1 MAVMRS
7 VQYVP
12 GNNEK
17 MVAKAPGIPADII
30 TLDLEDSVPPAEKA
44 RAREVVLANLVAA
57 GAGGAEIY
65 VRVNNW
71 ETEMTDDDLEAIVAP
86 GLHGVTL
93 AKCGHPDNV
102 RRLDW
107 KLEELE
113 RRRGLEIGSVKVSL
127 LLETAKGIIFAYDS
141 CVASPRVVS
150 AIFGAV
156 DFTKDMRVK
165 LTSEGEEQKYARRH
179 VAVAARAAGVIAID
193 APFVAYQDMDA
204 FEANVRDGRQMG
216 YEGRM
221 IIHPSQVP
229 VCNRL
234 YAPDPTDV
242 EWAQGVVTAF
252 EEEAIAKGT
261 AAISLNGKMVDTPV
275 YENAKA
281 ILAAQREIEAKESQA
296 SPGADR

>member
-17 MVAKAPGIPADII
+17 MVAKAPSIPADII

-44 RAREVVLANLVAA
+44 RARDVVAANLESA
-57 GAGGAEIY
+57 GSGGAEVY
-65 VRVNNW
+65 VRINNW
-71 ETEMTDDDLEAIVAP
+71 ETEMTNDDLEAIVLP
-86 GLHGVTL
+86 GLDGVTL

-102 RRLDW
+102 QRLDW

-113 RRRGLEIGSVKVSL
+113 QRRGLAIGSIRVSL

-141 CVASPRVVS
+141 CAASPRVVS

-165 LTSEGEEQKYARRH
+165 LTSKGEEQKYGRRH
-179 VAVAARAAGVIAID
+179 MAVAARAAGVIAID
-193 APFVAYQDMDA
+193 APFVAYQDMEA

-221 IIHPSQVP
+221 IIHPSQVE

-234 YAPDPTDV
+234 YAPDPADV
-242 EWAQGVVTAF
+242 EWAVGVVEAF
-252 EEEAIAKGT
+252 ETEAIAKGT

-275 YENAKA
+275 YLNAKA
-281 ILAAQREIEAKESQA
+281 ILAAQQEIEAKNA
-296 SPGADR
+296 SAVGS

>member
-44 RAREVVLANLVAA
+44 RAREVVAANLINA
-57 GAGGAEIY
+57 GSGGAEVY
-65 VRVNNW
+65 VRINNW
-71 ETEMTDDDLEAIVAP
+71 ETEMTNDDLEAIGLP
-86 GLHGVTL
+86 GLAGVTL

-113 RRRGLEIGSVKVSL
+113 QRRGLAVGSIKVSL

-165 LTSEGEEQKYARRH
+165 LTSEGEEQKYGRRH
-179 VAVAARAAGVIAID
+179 MAVAARAAGVVAID
-193 APFVAYQDMDA
+193 APFVAYQDMEA

-221 IIHPSQVP
+221 IIHPSQVE

-234 YAPDPTDV
+234 YSPDPADV
-242 EWAQGVVTAF
+242 EWAVGVVKAF

-275 YENAKA
+275 YLNAKA
-281 ILAAQREIEAKESQA
+281 ILAAQREIEAKESDA
-296 SPGADR
+296 TGGAA